1 MQVSELKDG
10 ECLRVPLAALVDAPW
25 GNVRQGKR
33 DPKKYAELLDSIKGG
48 GVTQSIT
55 IRPNDEDNTLE
66 VLAGYGRRQAAE
78 EAGHSDIPA
87 VIKRVDDRE
96 AMAIGLSENLNREDL
111 SILDEIKISQSFV
124 SLFDA
129 DYEEAA
135 NRVGWTERQL
145 RARLKL
151 NDCSESVLTALG
163 ENKIKLGHAE
173 VLCQFVHKLQ
183 DGTLAKIID
192 ENWTVDQLK
201 ERASKA
207 TRFLRHAKFDTKECE
222 SCPHNSSVQTE
233 LFDNHIGQAKCGN
246 LPCYRE
252 KSDAWIQSRKAELEK
267 EEGTVF
273 LAVEKPESYR
283 NTVSAEIVGE
293 TAFTED
299 CLSCVS
305 RTRILID
312 GINKDC
318 GTVTDNQCINLS
330 CFRDKLKALAEQ
342 NATPSDA
349 KKAGKKAVV
358 KANAKGKA
366 ATENKPTLSSGM
378 KEQARQFAR
387 TVIGQQLLEN
397 ERYRLAV
404 GLVGLSDMTGYK
416 PQGKSLGMKTDGV
429 NKLAGLSV
437 SELKEEIAKALTHGT
452 IGESDGTDR
461 FGGTDVVLAASNHV
475 DGARDKVIAAWK
487 PTKEWF
493 ASYQKGAIRGFC
505 KQKTV
510 EFDKAFDA
518 IHGDGSFEKL
528 MNKKKDE
535 IISGILEA
543 SFDWSAIAPKE
554 LVDLVN

>member
-10 ECLRVPLAALVDAPW
+10 ECLRVPLAVLVDAPW

-33 DPKKYAELLDSIKGG
+33 DPKKYSELLDSIKGR

-66 VLAGYGRRQAAE
+66 VLAGYGRRQASA
-78 EAGHSDIPA
+78 EAGHIDIPA
-87 VIKRVDDRE
+87 LVKRVDDRE

-111 SILDEIKISQSFV
+111 SILDEIRISQSFV

-151 NDCSESVLTALG
+151 NDCSEAVLEALG

-192 ENWTVDQLK
+192 ENWSVDQLK

-207 TRFLRHAKFDTKECE
+207 TRFLRHAKFDTSECD

-233 LFDNHIGQAKCGN
+233 LFDNHVGHSKCGN

-252 KSDAWIQSRKAELEK
+252 KSDAWIQAQKAVLEN

-273 LAVEKPESYR
+273 LAVEKPESDR
-283 NTVSAEIVGE
+283 NTVSAEVVGE
-293 TAFTED
+293 AAFTED

-318 GTVTDNQCINLS
+318 GTVIDNQCINLS

-342 NATPSDA
+342 HAKPTAT
-349 KKAGKKAVV
+349 KKPGKKSAA
-358 KANAKGKA
+358 KANGKA
-366 ATENKPTLSSGM
+366 ATATKPTLSSGM

-387 TVIGQQLLEN
+387 SVIGQQLLEN

-404 GLVGLSDMTGYK
+404 GLVGLADMTGYK
-416 PQGKSLGMKTDGV
+416 PQGKSLGLKTDGV
-429 NKLAGLSV
+429 NKLASLSV
-437 SELKEEIAKALTHGT
+437 AELKEEIAKALTHGT
-452 IGESDGTDR
+452 VGESDGTDR

-475 DGARDKVIAAWK
+475 DGARDKVVAAWK

-493 ASYQKGAIRGFC
+493 SSYQKGAIQGFC

-518 IHGDGSFEKL
+518 IHGGGSFEKL

-535 IISGILEA
+535 IISAILDA

-554 LVDLVN
+554 LVDLVK